1 MKIPQDIVERKMY
14 SNSFVNISID
24 TVSSSGFFK
33 KLLLTPN
40 LRKFGE
46 KAALRVVNNSNVAAV
61 TNSGGADVSNF
72 LVPKL
77 AANANK

>member
-1 MKIPQDIVERKMY
+1 MTIPKDIVEKKC
-14 SNSFVNISID
+14 
-24 TVSSSGFFK
+24 TVILSLIFPLTQSVVQVFK
-33 KLLLTPN
+33 KLFLTPN

-72 LVPKL
+72 LVPTL